1 MSLTF
6 CHFRF
11 RTFIA
16 TKSFLRSQAAS
27 VSIQKIWRGAFQ
39 RPRYRKLLKEA
50 EEEARVNTKLAA
62 LQKRLADAEMK
73 WIMADKARMEAEKR
87 VAGAGLGT
95 DITTVVLEEKKE
107 EEISTQKTEDQKA
120 LLDESTK

>member
-1 MSLTF
+1 M
-6 CHFRF
+6 
-11 RTFIA
+11 
-16 TKSFLRSQAAS
+16 
-27 VSIQKIWRGAFQ
+27 IQKIWRGALQ
-39 RPRYRKLLKEA
+39 RPLYRKLLKEA

-87 VAGAGLGT
+87 AAGGVGGGGDTSGA
-95 DITTVVLEEKKE
+95 ITEILDEKKE
-107 EEISTQKTEDQKA
+107 EEESPEKPEDQKA